1 MAFALGTIFPSDR
14 VSFGPLR
21 REWFRKKV
29 TSPNTLQIDSG
40 QRVNSRAITICV
52 SFVDF
57 NFCESAKL
65 EATRMIEWKG
75 ERLYWRFNVKSLY
88 KKVPRRRSTYVKFQ
102 SKTWHINPR
111 ATDAGL
117 TSAIPSEKNTP
128 LVTITFQV
136 NKSIRYCTCYWWS
149 RSLYSSF
156 LIVIAN

>member
-1 MAFALGTIFPSDR
+1 MTFYPRYDISVGPSI
-14 VSFGPLR
+14 R
-21 REWFRKKV
+21 RERFRKKV
-29 TSPNTLQIDSG
+29 TSPNTLQIDPG
-40 QRVNSRAITICV
+40 QWVKLTRDYYPCPASLISTFA
-52 SFVDF
+52 
-57 NFCESAKL
+57 ESAKL
-65 EATRMIEWKG
+65 EATRMIERKG
-75 ERLYWRFNVKSLY
+75 ERLYWGFNVKSLY

-111 ATDAGL
+111 ATDANL